1 MIQAFEPPD
10 TSSVSREQRFILAQI
25 DRLTLVIPAYL
36 VLETLLIQRFQI
48 LPMPFYSAAILGC
61 LHHGGALIPLVNVD
75 RLLGIATGLTREQ
88 LTVIRL
94 GESAEQF
101 VGVGLVVDRVLGTQ
115 TGEQLPPELFEA
127 ELYFPDTENGTTFK
141 LFNLQL
147 LNSEMFVP
155 QRWVNQ

>member
-10 TSSVSREQRFILAQI
+10 TSFVTSGQRFILAQL
-25 DRLTLVIPAYL
+25 DRLIL
-36 VLETLLIQRFQI
+36 VLPANLVLDTLLIRRFQI
-48 LPMPFYSAAILGC
+48 LSMPFYPAAILGC
-61 LHHGGALIPLVNVD
+61 LHHGGELVPLVNVD

-94 GESAEQF
+94 GESAEKF
-101 VGVGLVVDRVLGTQ
+101 AGVGLVVDRVLGTQ
-115 TGEQLPPELFEA
+115 MGEQLPPELFEA

-141 LFNLQL
+141 LFHPQL

-155 QRWVNQ
+155 LRWVH